1 MLYRKVPKGTN
12 WFYTLG
18 SATLFAFIVQAVTGV
33 FLAMFYTPST
43 TQAYASI
50 AHINNEVP
58 LGALVHGMHKWGS
71 SVMVIL
77 IFLHMGRTFFFGAYK
92 YPRELNWVIGV
103 VLLILT
109 MTMAFTGYL
118 LPFDQRSFWASVVGI
133 NINGTGPIVGP
144 YLSDFLRAGPELGAT
159 TLSRF
164 YAIHMLLLP
173 GAIIALIGA
182 HLYLVVKLGTTAPP
196 WVRAEKP
203 KVAAP
208 VSAARRRRREQR
220 PRQRSRAHPMKPQDK
235 QAYLEEYEL
244 LKKKG
249 KPFFPYAVLKDSA
262 MALIVVAVI
271 IAMSLILGAEQGP
284 KADPTST
291 TYVPRPE
298 WYFFFLFEVLRVIK
312 PPELVPI
319 ATIGIPTIC
328 MVLLLLLP
336 FYDRGPER
344 RPERRPIATT
354 AGVPDDRRDGLPHL
368 PRRDRR
374 LADRDRDGGG
384 AAVRGRQGGRR
395 RRRLPRLP
403 QDRRERQPRSGA
415 GPDPHRRAGAAGGD
429 HALGRNR
436 AGHHALLPRPA
447 AEKAQRAGRLPL
459 LARLSAQAAHLGAA
473 WSRSVAPL
481 RSHPLTCARH
491 AGRVP

>member
-1 MLYRKVPKGTN
+1 MQRIGGQAKEAPADVLAWVDQRTGATGFLTGMLYRKVPKGTN

-50 AHINNEVP
+50 AHINNDVP

-71 SVMVIL
+71 SLMVIL
-77 IFLHMGRTFFFGAYK
+77 VFLHMGRTFFFGAYK

-164 YAIHMLLLP
+164 YSIHMLLVP

-182 HLYLVVKLGTTAPP
+182 HMYLVVKLGTTAPP

-208 VSAARRRRREQR
+208 VSQL
-220 PRQRSRAHPMKPQDK
+220 D
-235 QAYLEEYEL
+235 
-244 LKKKG
+244 
-249 KPFFPYAVLKDSA
+249 
-262 MALIVVAVI
+262 
-271 IAMSLILGAEQGP
+271 
-284 KADPTST
+284 
-291 TYVPRPE
+291 
-298 WYFFFLFEVLRVIK
+298 
-312 PPELVPI
+312 
-319 ATIGIPTIC
+319 
-328 MVLLLLLP
+328 
-336 FYDRGPER
+336 
-344 RPERRPIATT
+344 
-354 AGVPDDRRDGLPHL
+354 AGVEGN
-368 PRRDRR
+368 
-374 LADRDRDGGG
+374 G
-384 AAVRGRQGGRR
+384 AA
-395 RRRLPRLP
+395 P
-403 QDRRERQPRSGA
+403 SNGA
-415 GPDPHRRAGAAGGD
+415 GP
-429 HALGRNR
+429 
-436 AGHHALLPRPA
+436 
-447 AEKAQRAGRLPL
+447 
-459 LARLSAQAAHLGAA
+459 
-473 WSRSVAPL
+473 VA
-481 RSHPLTCARH
+481 
-491 AGRVP
+491 